1 MVSRRGVLLAAAAT
15 ALMHARVARAQ
26 PVAKM
31 LRVGFV
37 GIQARDAALYKSF
50 LGRMAELG
58 YHEGRNFTFE
68 YQQAPSIEGY
78 EAAFRELATR
88 KIDIFLAAGSEPS
101 LRAVRA
107 VAGTTP
113 IAFLAIDFDPLA
125 KGYVASLTRP
135 GANITGILV
144 RQIELAAKR
153 IELVRQ
159 VFPNASRVGLLFD
172 TASREQ
178 ADSSADAARSLGFD
192 PVLIEVKGQPP
203 DYVAALRAMD
213 GAPGQPIVLPA
224 SPLFIRDRT
233 AIANVLLDRRL
244 PSMCAFRE
252 NAAAGAL
259 MSYGIDLNGLFI
271 DIADYV
277 DRIARGQK
285 PAEMPIEQST
295 RFFMA
300 VNLKTAAA
308 LALSLPMAFTARANE
323 VFE

>member
-1 MVSRRGVLLAAAAT
+1 MPAASVCCSIRPRVSR
-15 ALMHARVARAQ
+15 
-26 PVAKM
+26 
-31 LRVGFV
+31 
-37 GIQARDAALYKSF
+37 
-50 LGRMAELG
+50 
-58 YHEGRNFTFE
+58 
-68 YQQAPSIEGY
+68 
-78 EAAFRELATR
+78 
-88 KIDIFLAAGSEPS
+88 
-101 LRAVRA
+101 
-107 VAGTTP
+107 
-113 IAFLAIDFDPLA
+113 
-125 KGYVASLTRP
+125 
-135 GANITGILV
+135 
-144 RQIELAAKR
+144 
-153 IELVRQ
+153 
-159 VFPNASRVGLLFD
+159 PN
-172 TASREQ
+172 
-178 ADSSADAARSLGFD
+178 SSADAARSLGFD